1 MLRFTKPL
9 KHWGQPDFERVLQDA
24 LERLSGEKLPLQA
37 ALSGASHATYGSRQ
51 VMILGVSANAETIHA
66 RAGIFYSGVVA
77 GCNCADDPTPVDE
90 TTEYCEVAVDIDRT
104 TAATEIT
111 LIND

>member
-1 MLRFTKPL
+1 MLRLTKPL
-9 KHWGQPDFERVLQDA
+9 KHWGQPDFERVLQNS
-24 LERLSGEKLPLQA
+24 LEQLNGEKLPLQA
-37 ALSGASHATYGSRQ
+37 ALSGASHATYGKRQ
-51 VMILGVSANAETIHA
+51 VMILGVSADTETIRV

-90 TTEYCEVAVDIDRT
+90 MPEYCEVAVDINRRT
-104 TAATEIT
+104 AETEIT